1 MMVDSLASNW
11 DIAANSCPMMKARKV
26 APKRMYEKEIK
37 AMDVDFIRGVVTP
50 LITPVD
56 EEERVF
62 ETGLRDQ
69 IEHVLRGGVH
79 GVFVLGSTGEFY
91 GFDFDEKKRATQITV
106 AQVRGRVPVYVG
118 ASAITTRACVR
129 LSEMAEAEGAQAV
142 TILTPMFINPSEEEL
157 YRHFRAIAESTTL
170 PVLVYNNPDR
180 TGINISAGLI
190 ARLAAVPNIVGAKDS
205 SGDLTLTSEYI
216 RRTRDQGFRIMAGRD
231 TRILATLVYGGF
243 GSVAATS
250 NVAPSLVV
258 EIYNK
263 FMAGD
268 IQGSL
273 AAQYKLAP
281 LRIAFGLESFPVVMK
296 DALNLMGIRVGDPIK
311 PIEHCTEP
319 NLARL
324 KQILSGMGLIP

>member
-1 MMVDSLASNW
+1 
-11 DIAANSCPMMKARKV
+11 
-26 APKRMYEKEIK
+26 
-37 AMDVDFIRGVVTP
+37 MDVDFIRGVVTP

-56 EEERVF
+56 AEERVF

-91 GFDFDEKKRATQITV
+91 GFDFAEKRRATQITV
-106 AQVRGRVPVYVG
+106 DQVKGRVPVYVG
-118 ASAITTRACVR
+118 ASAITTRECVR
-129 LSEMAEAEGAQAV
+129 LSKMAEAEGAQAV

-157 YRHFRAIAESTTL
+157 YRHFRTIAESTAL

-180 TGINISAGLI
+180 TGINMSASLI
-190 ARLAAVPNIVGAKDS
+190 ERLAGIPNIVGAKDS

-216 RRTRDQGFRIMAGRD
+216 RRTRDKGFRVMAGRD
-231 TRILATLVYGGF
+231 TLILATLVYGGV

-250 NVAPSLVV
+250 NVAPALVV

-273 AAQYKLAP
+273 EAQYKLAP
-281 LRIAFGLESFPVVMK
+281 LRIAFGLGSFPVVMK
-296 DALNLMGIRVGDPIK
+296 DALNLMGVRVGDPVK
-311 PIEHCTEP
+311 PIDHCTETS
-319 NLARL
+319 LAKL
-324 KQILSGMGLIP
+324 KQVLIGMGLVK